1 MLYVLIPQY
10 AILAFLVVILSI
22 YLSKYVDALDK
33 KTNLSGAF
41 IGGVMLAAVTSLPE
55 LFTSITAIVFLK
67 QEQLVQG
74 NILGSNLFNLTIIA
88 VCVLFASKEYKKAL
102 VSKTHLTTAF
112 NTASMFFLCLMGMTF
127 SVIISLGFIKINW
140 VSMLIVIF
148 YGINIQE
155 MQNDET
161 CKNDYKDDIDLTVK
175 QILVRFCLSAVALI
189 VVSIM
194 MTNAADRLAERLE
207 LGKTVA
213 GAIFL
218 GVATSLPELTASIN
232 LVRLKNFNASIGNI
246 IGSNSFNFTILAFMD
261 LIFEGDIYNQSN
273 ESFLFIMFGMCA
285 SFLTIFLLNFKGKRL
300 CAISAS
306 ILIILM
312 YILCMY
318 MSM

>member
-1 MLYVLIPQY
+1 MLYILFLQY
-10 AILAFLVVILSI
+10 TILAFLVVILSI

-102 VSKTHLTTAF
+102 VSKTHITTTF

-127 SVIISLGFIKINW
+127 PVTFYIGSIKMNW
-140 VSMLIVIF
+140 VSILIVIF
-148 YGINIQE
+148 YGINVQE
-155 MQNDET
+155 MQNDAA
-161 CKNDYKDDIDLTVK
+161 CKNDYKDDVELTVK
-175 QILVRFCLSAVALI
+175 QILVRFCLSAAALI
-189 VVSIM
+189 AVSIM

-218 GVATSLPELTASIN
+218 GIATSLPELTTSIN

-261 LIFEGDIYNQSN
+261 LIFKGNMYNETN

-285 SFLTIFLLNFKGKRL
+285 TFLTMFLLNFKRNL
-300 CAISAS
+300 VCSISAS
-306 ILIILM
+306 ILIICM
-312 YILCMY
+312 YISCMC